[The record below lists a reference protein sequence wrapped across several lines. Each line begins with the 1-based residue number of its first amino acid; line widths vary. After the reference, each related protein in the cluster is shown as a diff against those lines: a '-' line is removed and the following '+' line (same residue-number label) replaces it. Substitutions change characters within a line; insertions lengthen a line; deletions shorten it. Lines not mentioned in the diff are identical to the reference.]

1 MKNNM
6 RLISWLVKLLVLI
19 LLLAG
24 IQSLWTNFRSGNLMP
39 DWLSGEDQAETM
51 HTIVLQEITAM
62 GKLEL
67 VKYNFKDVVEQE
79 IVKMW
84 LPNAKAVLIV
94 QGEAIG
100 CVDLTKIVIADI
112 SSDDETLVVHMPDPE
127 LCVFKIDHSK
137 SKVYNTEYAFSE
149 EAKLVEEAYKQAEKQ
164 IQKSALDM
172 GILDQTRENAKKI
185 LTPVLEKASGKKVL
199 LKFPMNTKI
208 EKLR

>member
-1 MKNNM
+1 M
-6 RLISWLVKLLVLI
+6 RLISWLLRLVVLI
-19 LLLAG
+19 VLIMG
-24 IQSLWTNFRSGNLMP
+24 IRSMFDNFRSGSWFP
-39 DWLSGEDQAETM
+39 AWLTGKEETETV
-51 HTIVLQEITAM
+51 HTVVLQEITAM

-79 IVKMW
+79 VVKTW

-100 CVDLTKIVIADI
+100 CVDLTKVVIADI
-112 SSDDETLVVHMPDPE
+112 TTEQEMLVVNLPDPE

-137 SKVYNTEYAFSE
+137 SKVYNTEYAFLE
-149 EAKLVEEAYKQAEKQ
+149 EAKLVEDAYRQAEKQ

-172 GILDQTRENAKKI
+172 GILDQTRENARKI
-185 LTPVLEKASGKKVL
+185 LTPLLEKASGKKVL

-208 EKLR
+208 DKLR

>member
-1 MKNNM
+1 M
-6 RLISWLVKLLVLI
+6 RLISWGVRLVI
-19 LLLAG
+19 LLLLLLG
-24 IQSLWTNFRSGNLMP
+24 IQQVWRNFSSGNWFAGFM
-39 DWLSGEDQAETM
+39 SEDNKTESI
-51 HTIVLQEITAM
+51 HTVVLQQITSM

-79 IVKMW
+79 VVKMW

-100 CVDLTKIVIADI
+100 CVDLTKINIADI
-112 SSDDETLVVHMPDPE
+112 TSEQETLVVHMPEPE
-127 LCVFKIDHSK
+127 LCVFKIDHDK
-137 SKVYNTEYAFSE
+137 SKVYNTEYAFTE

-172 GILDQTRENAKKI
+172 GILKQTEENATKI
-185 LTPVLEKASGKKVL
+185 LTPILEKASGKKVM
-199 LKFPMNTKI
+199 LKFPMNAKI

>member
-1 MKNNM
+1 M
-6 RLISWLVKLLVLI
+6 RLISWLVRLLVLV

-24 IQSLWTNFRSGNLMP
+24 IHALWSGFRSGSWWP
-39 DWLSGEDQAETM
+39 GWLTGEDETETM
-51 HTIVLQEITAM
+51 HTVVLQEISSM
-62 GKLEL
+62 GKLEV

-84 LPNAKAVLIV
+84 LPNAKAILIV

-100 CVDLTKIVIADI
+100 CVDLSKISMEDI
-112 SSDDETLVVHMPDPE
+112 TSDDENLVINMPEPE

-137 SKVYNTEYAFSE
+137 SKVYNTEYAFTD
-149 EAKLVEEAYKQAEKQ
+149 EAKLVQEAYKQAEKQ

-172 GILDQTRENAKKI
+172 GILEQTEVNARKI
-185 LTPVLEKASGKKVL
+185 LTPMLEKASGKKVVI
-199 LKFPMNTKI
+199 KFPLNTKV

>member
-1 MKNNM
+1 M
-6 RLISWLVKLLVLI
+6 RLFSWLIKLLVLL

-24 IQSLWTNFRSGNLMP
+24 IQSLWTKFRSGNWMP
-39 DWLSGEDQAETM
+39 GWSSGKDQTETM
-51 HTIVLQEITAM
+51 HTVVLQEISAM

-79 IVKMW
+79 IVKTF

-100 CVDLTKIVIADI
+100 CVDLTQLQIADI
-112 SSDDETLVVHMPDPE
+112 TSNDSVLVVNMPEPE

-137 SKVYNTEYAFSE
+137 SKVYNIEYAFTE
-149 EAKLVEEAYKQAEKQ
+149 EAKLVQDAYKQAEKQ
-164 IQKSALDM
+164 IQRSALDM
-172 GILDQTRENAKKI
+172 GILDQTRVNARKI

-199 LKFPMNTKI
+199 LKFPMNAKI
-208 EKLR
+208 DKLR

>member
-1 MKNNM
+1 M
-6 RLISWLVKLLVLI
+6 RLMSWLVRLLVLI

-24 IQSLWTNFRSGNLMP
+24 MQSLWGNWRSGNWWP
-39 DWLSGEDQAETM
+39 DWIGGKGKTETM
-51 HTIVLQEITAM
+51 HSLVLQEISAM

-84 LPNAKAVLIV
+84 LPNAKAIVIV

-100 CVDLTKIVIADI
+100 CVDLTQIEIADI
-112 SSDDETLVVHMPDPE
+112 TSDDEILVVNMPEPE

-137 SKVYNTEYAFSE
+137 SKVYNTEYAFNE
-149 EAKLVEEAYKQAEKQ
+149 EGKLVQEAYKQAEKQ

-172 GILDQTRENAKKI
+172 GILDQTKENARKI
-185 LTPVLEKASGKKVL
+185 LTPMLEKASGKKVM
-199 LKFPMNTKI
+199 LKFPLNAKVD
-208 EKLR
+208 KLR

>member
-1 MKNNM
+1 M
-6 RLISWLVKLLVLI
+6 RLFSWLIKLLVLL

-24 IQSLWTNFRSGNLMP
+24 IQSLWTNFRTGNWMPGWGSGK
-39 DWLSGEDQAETM
+39 DQTETM
-51 HTIVLQEITAM
+51 HTVVLQEISAM

-79 IVKMW
+79 IVKTF

-100 CVDLTKIVIADI
+100 CVDLTQLQIADI
-112 SSDDETLVVHMPDPE
+112 TSNDSVLVVNMPEPE

-137 SKVYNTEYAFSE
+137 SKVYNTEYAFTE
-149 EAKLVEEAYKQAEKQ
+149 EAKLVQDAYKQAEKQ
-164 IQKSALDM
+164 IQRSALDM
-172 GILDQTRENAKKI
+172 GILDQTRVNARKI

-199 LKFPMNTKI
+199 LKFPMNAKI
-208 EKLR
+208 DKLR

>member
-1 MKNNM
+1 M
-6 RLISWLVKLLVLI
+6 RVLSWLVRLAVIVVLVIGARAIWNSVVHGDGLKG
-19 LLLAG
+19 L
-24 IQSLWTNFRSGNLMP
+24 FSGK
-39 DWLSGEDQAETM
+39 DQTETV
-51 HTIVLQEITAM
+51 HTVVLEEITAM

-100 CVDLTKIVIADI
+100 CVDLTKINIADI
-112 SSDDETLVVHMPDPE
+112 TSEQETLVVHMPEPE
-127 LCVFKIDHSK
+127 LCVFKIDHEK
-137 SKVYNTEYAFSE
+137 SKVYNTEYAFME
-149 EAKLVEEAYKQAEKQ
+149 EAKLVQDAYKQAEKQ

-172 GILDQTRENAKKI
+172 GILKQAEENATKI
-185 LTPVLEKASGKKVL
+185 LTPVLEKASGKKVI
-199 LKFPMNTKI
+199 LKFPMNARV

>member
-1 MKNNM
+1 M

-19 LLLAG
+19 FLLAG
-24 IQSLWTNFRSGNLMP
+24 IQSLWTNVRSGNLMP
-39 DWLSGEDQAETM
+39 SWLNGEDKTETM

-67 VKYNFKDVVEQE
+67 VKYNFKDVVEEE

-137 SKVYNTEYAFSE
+137 SKVYNTEYAFNE
-149 EAKLVEEAYKQAEKQ
+149 EGKLVQEAYKQAEKQ

>member
-1 MKNNM
+1 M
-6 RLISWLVKLLVLI
+6 RILSWLVRLAVIVVLLIGARAIWNSVMHGDGLK
-19 LLLAG
+19 
-24 IQSLWTNFRSGNLMP
+24 SLFSGK
-39 DWLSGEDQAETM
+39 DQTETV

-100 CVDLTKIVIADI
+100 CVDLTKINIADI
-112 SSDDETLVVHMPDPE
+112 TSEQETLVVHMPEPE
-127 LCVFKIDHSK
+127 LCVFKIDHEK
-137 SKVYNTEYAFSE
+137 SKVYNTEYAFME
-149 EAKLVEEAYKQAEKQ
+149 EAKLVQDAYKQAEKQ

-172 GILDQTRENAKKI
+172 GILKQTEENATKI
-185 LTPVLEKASGKKVL
+185 LTPVLEKVSGKKVI
-199 LKFPMNTKI
+199 LKFPMSARV